1 MPPMG
6 YGTGDLDQ
14 LAHNPLES
22 TNNTYGVR
30 IIHINNAGKFVSVSM
45 EEFNLPEVSDFRRRG
60 YKIVTYKLGSE
71 PIEDCLREIIAQRL

>member
-1 MPPMG
+1 
-6 YGTGDLDQ
+6 
-14 LAHNPLES
+14 
-22 TNNTYGVR
+22 
-30 IIHINNAGKFVSVSM
+30 M